1 MIPYILGVDTETTGL
16 EVDNGDKIIEIALI
30 KYDLDGA
37 KLEEFVQ
44 RIDPERNI
52 DPKAQ
57 AVHGISYSDLIGCPK
72 FVDIAEEVASIV
84 NHASLLVAHNFAF
97 DGPFI
102 ATELK
107 RAGITPKKVSS
118 FCTMEYGRWATFDGK
133 YPKLADLCF
142 SLGVEYDASAAH
154 AASYDVDVMMQCFFK
169 ARERGFFQVEV

>member
-16 EVDNGDKIIEIALI
+16 EVENGDKIIEIALI

-72 FVDIAEEVASIV
+72 FVDIAEERRLLQMVILQLVKVAIC
-84 NHASLLVAHNFAF
+84 
-97 DGPFI
+97 
-102 ATELK
+102 
-107 RAGITPKKVSS
+107 ITT
-118 FCTMEYGRWATFDGK
+118 C
-133 YPKLADLCF
+133 
-142 SLGVEYDASAAH
+142 
-154 AASYDVDVMMQCFFK
+154 
-169 ARERGFFQVEV
+169 

>member
-57 AVHGISYSDLIGCPK
+57 AGVSNSLYFCLCQKHYFP
-72 FVDIAEEVASIV
+72 ASNLRANYVKKI
-84 NHASLLVAHNFAF
+84 
-97 DGPFI
+97 FI
-102 ATELK
+102 
-107 RAGITPKKVSS
+107 KKHS
-118 FCTMEYGRWATFDGK
+118 R
-133 YPKLADLCF
+133 
-142 SLGVEYDASAAH
+142 
-154 AASYDVDVMMQCFFK
+154 
-169 ARERGFFQVEV
+169 